1 MKHISIKTV
10 DGGRYE
16 YTRDDVAKPFDD
28 EGDEWFEIKSG
39 AVRRRFYTKNIVSI
53 TIKNIEEE

>member
-16 YTRDDVAKPFDD
+16 YTRDDGVQPFDN
-28 EGDEWFEIKSG
+28 EGDDWFEIKSG
-39 AVRRRFYTKNIVSI
+39 SVRRRFYTKNIVSI